1 MIDRSSEYQIKNL
14 SNLKCYLY
22 NTGSYELPNICLL
35 KLMNDQ
41 NKGWNGLEPEMV
53 LFTGRHLRK
62 LEEPKAIGAIT
73 LITNKEEKRDK
84 KLRNNLH

>member
-1 MIDRSSEYQIKNL
+1 
-14 SNLKCYLY
+14 
-22 NTGSYELPNICLL
+22 
-35 KLMNDQ
+35 MNDQ